1 MFSPSDS
8 GKSKNKVAQELEVP
22 TQDHSALKRRA
33 TGVQGTDHMNWF
45 DRTSLLRRQARDN
58 CYYQSGNEIFLI

>member
-1 MFSPSDS
+1 MLSPSVS

-45 DRTSLLRRQARDN
+45 DRTS
-58 CYYQSGNEIFLI
+58 